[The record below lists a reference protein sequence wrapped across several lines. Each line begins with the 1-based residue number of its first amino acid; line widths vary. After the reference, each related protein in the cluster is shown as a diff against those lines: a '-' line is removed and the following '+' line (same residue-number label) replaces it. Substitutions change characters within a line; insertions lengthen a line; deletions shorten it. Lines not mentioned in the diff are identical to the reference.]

1 MKTDFIIQKMMEYY
15 NALTMKELAQK
26 IGISQ
31 QAISKW
37 KINNSITAIKKKCR
51 ELNIYNEIFGAS
63 SSLSNEKKVS
73 NGDLSEY
80 FIAL

>member
-15 NALTMKELAQK
+15 NTLTMKELAQK

-37 KINNSITAIKKKCR
+37 KINNSITAIKKNA
-51 ELNIYNEIFGAS
+51 EN
-63 SSLSNEKKVS
+63 
-73 NGDLSEY
+73 
-80 FIAL
+80 